1 MKKIIIYLKLLL
13 IILIPI
19 FSWFCLE
26 KILINNNKK
35 FDELALGQDN
45 FFLNDKLLDNKIL
58 CNSLDNVSECILY
71 LKKHKTKILW
81 IGNSQLHAVNQP
93 DINAKLSSY
102 IVSENLQKKEIGL
115 VTFAAPNINF
125 QEYLSVLIYFTKE
138 VDLDYIILSLCF
150 DDTREDN
157 VRKNLVNNE
166 EKITNSLEKK
176 ITIEDNVRKNL
187 VNNEE
192 KITNSLEKKIT
203 ISLEKRITNYL
214 EKKIQWNSIRQ
225 QAQGHTFDILYRLR
239 NYIFNIEPSSTRRI
253 IKPLYYKNINALE
266 KTLEISK
273 SKKIQSIMYITPI
286 RHDVK
291 MPYDTKEYNL
301 FKTHVSNLSK
311 RYNSNFYNLEKII
324 PNSFWGEKPSTTLN
338 NIKEIDFMHF
348 KQEWHIAL
356 AKHII
361 QILSQYF

>member
-19 FSWFCLE
+19 FSWFYLE
-26 KILINNNKK
+26 KIIINNNKK

-45 FFLNDKLLDNKIL
+45 IFINDKLLDNKIL
-58 CNSLDNVSECILY
+58 CNSLDNVSECILF

-125 QEYLSVLIYFTKE
+125 QEYLSVLIYFTNE

-166 EKITNSLEKK
+166 EKITY
-176 ITIEDNVRKNL
+176 
-187 VNNEE
+187 
-192 KITNSLEKKIT
+192 
-203 ISLEKRITNYL
+203 SLEKRITNYL

-225 QAQGHTFDILYRLR
+225 QAQGHTFNILYKLR

-286 RHDVK
+286 RHDIK
-291 MPYDTKEYNL
+291 MPYDAKEYNL

-348 KQEWHIAL
+348 KQEGHIVL
-356 AKHII
+356 SKYII

>member
-1 MKKIIIYLKLLL
+1 MKKIIIYLKLFL

-26 KILINNNKK
+26 KILINENKK

-45 FFLNDKLLDNKIL
+45 IFLNDKLLDNKIL

-71 LKKHKTKILW
+71 LKKYKTKILW
-81 IGNSQLHAVNQP
+81 IGNSQLHAINHP
-93 DINAKLSSY
+93 DVNAKLSSY
-102 IVSENLQKKEIGL
+102 IVSENFQKKEIGL

-125 QEYLSVLIYFTKE
+125 QEYLSLLIYFTKE

-157 VRKNLVNNE
+157 VRKDLVNNE

-176 ITIEDNVRKNL
+176 N
-187 VNNEE
+187 
-192 KITNSLEKKIT
+192 TN
-203 ISLEKRITNYL
+203 SLEKRITNYL

-225 QAQGHTFDILYRLR
+225 QAQGHTFDILYKSR
-239 NYIFNIEPSSTRRI
+239 NYIFNIGPTNKRRI
-253 IKPLYYKNINALE
+253 IESLYYKNINALE

-286 RHDVK
+286 RNDVE
-291 MPYDTKEYNL
+291 MPYDAKEYTL

-324 PNSFWGEKPSTTLN
+324 PNSFWGKKPSTTLS
-338 NIKEIDFMHF
+338 NIEEIDFMHF
-348 KQEWHIAL
+348 KQEGHIIL
-356 AKHII
+356 SKYII

>member
-1 MKKIIIYLKLLL
+1 MKKIIIYFKLLL

-115 VTFAAPNINF
+115 VTFVAPNINF
-125 QEYLSVLIYFTKE
+125 QEYLSILIYFTKE

-150 DDTREDN
+150 DDTR
-157 VRKNLVNNE
+157 
-166 EKITNSLEKK
+166 
-176 ITIEDNVRKNL
+176 EDNVRKNL

-225 QAQGHTFDILYRLR
+225 QAQGHTFDILYKLR
-239 NYIFNIEPSSTRRI
+239 NYIFNIGPSSTRRI
-253 IKPLYYKNINALE
+253 IEPLYYKNINALE

-348 KQEWHIAL
+348 KQEGHIAL

>member
-45 FFLNDKLLDNKIL
+45 IFLNDKLLDNKIL

-115 VTFAAPNINF
+115 VTFVAPNINF

-157 VRKNLVNNE
+157 VRNNLVNNK
-166 EKITNSLEKK
+166 EKITNSLEKG
-176 ITIEDNVRKNL
+176 
-187 VNNEE
+187 
-192 KITNSLEKKIT
+192 ITN
-203 ISLEKRITNYL
+203 SLEKRITNYL

-225 QAQGHTFDILYRLR
+225 QAQGQTFDILYKLR
-239 NYIFNIEPSSTRRI
+239 NYIFNIGPSSKRKM

-286 RHDVK
+286 RHDIN
-291 MPYDTKEYNL
+291 MPYDAKEYNL

-324 PNSFWGEKPSTTLN
+324 PDSFWGEKPSTTLN

-348 KQEWHIAL
+348 KQEGHIVL
-356 AKHII
+356 AKYII

>member
-1 MKKIIIYLKLLL
+1 MKKAIIYLKLFL

-26 KILINNNKK
+26 KILINENKK

-45 FFLNDKLLDNKIL
+45 IFLNDKLLDNKIL

-71 LKKHKTKILW
+71 LKKYKTKILW

-115 VTFAAPNINF
+115 VTFVAPNINF

-157 VRKNLVNNE
+157 VRKNLFNNE
-166 EKITNSLEKK
+166 EKITNSLEK
-176 ITIEDNVRKNL
+176 R
-187 VNNEE
+187 
-192 KITNSLEKKIT
+192 ITN
-203 ISLEKRITNYL
+203 SLEKRITNYL

-225 QAQGHTFDILYRLR
+225 QAQGHTFDILYKLR
-239 NYIFNIEPSSTRRI
+239 NYIFNIGPTNKRRI
-253 IKPLYYKNINALE
+253 IEPLYYKNINALE

-286 RHDVK
+286 RNDVK
-291 MPYDTKEYNL
+291 MPYDAKEYTL

-324 PNSFWGEKPSTTLN
+324 PNSFWGKKPSTTLS
-338 NIKEIDFMHF
+338 NIEEIDFMHF
-348 KQEWHIAL
+348 KQEGHIIL
-356 AKHII
+356 SKYII